1 MPFALSLSKGL
12 FNVASNCVETE
23 ERGSDPARD
32 SSASMRYLV
41 NEIKGSSEQ
50 LAKTRHCV
58 NKRRTVLW
66 RPRWSPRDD
75 SL

>member
-50 LAKTRHCV
+50 FAKTQHLRQQAQDRLMATPLV
-58 NKRRTVLW
+58 PSRR
-66 RPRWSPRDD
+66 
-75 SL
+75 